1 MVRPFPRLLAV
12 LPAALLFLL
21 GPSEVLSSGGASPTW
36 YLFCVM
42 WTCSG
47 VALIGFLIFRM
58 KSKSSPKIRL
68 PALSVI
74 VLVMSVI
81 SITFGIASIILQLHI
96 GAGKEAILEPF
107 LAFLVFITL
116 GLIQSGVRL
125 IEWDRLDP
133 GKWSIR
139 KILSIGDGLASIL
152 GSAWAVILLLFF
164 IRYGSS

>member
-1 MVRPFPRLLAV
+1 
-12 LPAALLFLL
+12 
-21 GPSEVLSSGGASPTW
+21 
-36 YLFCVM
+36 
-42 WTCSG
+42 
-47 VALIGFLIFRM
+47 M